1 MYNQIKKQAEADM
14 KYAYKNGYILNG
26 DADMTPVEGKIIL
39 TDGEL
44 IVGIADRDRDLNGY
58 TVIDLEGKYIM
69 PGLINMHVHMPA
81 SGKPSTNVKDPRK
94 TVKLITSNGLMKKIG
109 HMIVQS
115 AAKTELMSGVTT
127 LRTMGGVQDFDTIVR
142 DRIKL
147 GKAVGPRMLA
157 CNMAVSVPGGHM
169 AGSLGYEATSVED
182 AVRFVEK
189 TVAEGVDLIKLM
201 ITGGVLDAKKKG
213 EPGEMK
219 MPPEMIKRCCD
230 TAHKYGLKVAAHV
243 ESPEGVRQALINGV
257 DTIEHGAKPDDE
269 IITLFKERG
278 ACHIATFSP
287 TLPYVKFDR
296 EITKITD
303 VEYFN
308 GEVVFNG
315 IIDCAKACLEAGVPV
330 GLGTDT
336 GCTYITHYDMWREV
350 KYYHNFCGVTNAF
363 ALHTATQLNAKLAG
377 IDRIT
382 GSIEPGK
389 CADMIVTS
397 MNPLDDLEALRN
409 LDMVIARGRLY
420 KDPKVKKMPA
430 VEAELDKY
438 I

>member
-269 IITLFKERG
+269 IW
-278 ACHIATFSP
+278 
-287 TLPYVKFDR
+287 
-296 EITKITD
+296 
-303 VEYFN
+303 EY
-308 GEVVFNG
+308 
-315 IIDCAKACLEAGVPV
+315 P
-330 GLGTDT
+330 
-336 GCTYITHYDMWREV
+336 
-350 KYYHNFCGVTNAF
+350 
-363 ALHTATQLNAKLAG
+363 
-377 IDRIT
+377 
-382 GSIEPGK
+382 
-389 CADMIVTS
+389 
-397 MNPLDDLEALRN
+397 
-409 LDMVIARGRLY
+409 
-420 KDPKVKKMPA
+420 
-430 VEAELDKY
+430 
-438 I
+438 